1 MPRALSGIHRLST
14 LCGGMASQLQV
25 FSPPSVSS
33 SAFCSAKKLKIE
45 PSGWDVSG
53 QSSNDKY
60 YTHSKTLPA
69 TQGQASSSHQVANF
83 NIPAYDQGLLLQA
96 PAVEHIV
103 VTAADSSGSA
113 ATATFQSSQTLTH
126 RSNVSL
132 LEPYQKCG
140 LKRKSEEV
148 DSNGSVQIIEEH
160 PPLMLQ
166 NRTVVGAA
174 ATTTTVTTKSSSS
187 SGEGDYQLVQHE
199 ILCSMTNSYEVLEFL
214 GRGTFGQVA
223 KCWKRSTKEIVAI
236 KILKNHPSYAR
247 QGQIEVSILSRL
259 SSENADEYNF
269 VRSYECFQ
277 HKNHTCLVF
286 EMLEQ
291 NLYDFLKQNKF
302 SPLPLK
308 YIRPILQQVAT
319 ALMKLKSLG
328 LIHADLKPE
337 NIMLVDPV
345 RQPYRVKV
353 IDFGSASHVSKAVC
367 STYLQSRYYRAP
379 EIILGLPFCE
389 AIDMWSLGCVIA
401 ELFLGWPLYPGAS
414 EYDQI
419 RYISQTQGLPAEYL
433 LSAGTKTT
441 RFFNR
446 DPNLGYP
453 LWRLKTPEEHELETG
468 IKSKEARKYIFNCLD
483 DMAQVNMS
491 TDLEGTDMLAEKAD
505 RREYIDLLKKMLT
518 IDADKRV
525 TPLKTLNH
533 QFVTMTHLLD
543 FPHSNHVKS
552 CFQNMEICK
561 RRVHMY
567 DTVSQ
572 IKSPFTTHVAPSTS
586 TNLTMS
592 FSNQLSTVH
601 NQVLS
606 NQVLSTVHNQVL
618 SNQVLSTVH
627 NQVLNNQ
634 VLSTVHNQVLR
645 NQVLSTVHNQVLSN
659 QVLSTVHNQV
669 LSNQV
674 LSTVH
679 NQVLSNQV
687 LSTVHNQV
695 LSNQVLST
703 VHNQVLSNQVLSTV
717 HNQASVLAS
726 SSTAAAATLS
736 LANSDVSLLNYQSA
750 LYPPSAAPVP
760 GVAQQ
765 GVSLQPGTTQIC
777 TQTDPFQQTFI
788 VCPPAFQ
795 TGLQATTKH
804 SGFPVRMDNAVP
816 LVPQA
821 PAAQPLQ
828 IQSGVLTQGS
838 CTPLMVATLHPQVAT
853 ITPQYAVPFTL
864 SCAAGRPALVEQTAA
879 VLQAW
884 PGGTQQILLPS
895 AWQQLPGVALHNSV
909 QPTAVIPEAMG
920 SSQQLADWRNAH
932 SHGNQY
938 STIMQQPSLL
948 TNHVT
953 LATAQPL
960 NVGVAHV
967 VRQQQSSSLPSRK
980 NKQSAPVS
988 STSSL
993 EVLPSQVYSLVGS
1006 SPLRTTSSY
1015 NSLVPVQDQHQPIII
1030 PDTPSPPVSVITI
1043 RSDTDEEE
1051 DNKFK
1056 PSSSSLKARS
1066 NVISYVTVNDSPDS
1080 DSSLS
1085 SPYPT
1090 DTLSALRGNSG
1101 TLLEGPGRT
1110 AADGIGT
1117 RTIIVP
1123 PLKTQLGDCTGATQ
1137 ASGLLSSSKTKPVAS
1152 VSGQSS
1158 GCCITPTGYRAQRGG
1173 ASAVQPLNLSQNQQ
1187 SSSASTSQER
1197 SSNPAPRR
1205 QQAFV
1210 APLSQAPY
1218 AFQHGSPLH
1227 STGHPHLA
1235 PAPAHLPSQPHLYTY
1250 AAPTSAA
1257 ALGSTSSIAHLFSP
1271 QGSSRHA
1278 AAYTTHPST
1287 LVHQVPVSVGPSLLT
1302 SASVAPAQYQHQF
1315 ATQSYIGSSRGSTI
1329 YTGYPLSPTKI
1340 SQYSYL

>member
-1 MPRALSGIHRLST
+1 
-14 LCGGMASQLQV
+14 MASQLQV

-33 SAFCSAKKLKIE
+33 SAFCSAKKLKVE
-45 PSGWDVSG
+45 PSSWDVSG
-53 QSSNDKY
+53 QSNSDEY
-60 YTHSKTLPA
+60 YSHSKNLPA
-69 TQGQASSSHQVANF
+69 AQGPASSSHQVANF
-83 NIPAYDQGLLLQA
+83 SIPAYDQSLLLPA
-96 PAVEHIV
+96 PSVEHIV
-103 VTAADSSGSA
+103 VTAADSTGSGGTTS
-113 ATATFQSSQTLTH
+113 FQNSQALTH
-126 RSNVSL
+126 RANIAL

-166 NRTVVGAA
+166 NRPAVGAA
-174 ATTTTVTTKSSSS
+174 ATTTTVTTKTSSS

-379 EIILGLPFCE
+379 EIIMGLPFCE

-433 LSAGTKTT
+433 LSAGTKTS

-505 RREYIDLLKKMLT
+505 RREYIDLLKK
-518 IDADKRV
+518 I
-525 TPLKTLNH
+525 
-533 QFVTMTHLLD
+533 
-543 FPHSNHVKS
+543 VKS

-561 RRVHMY
+561 RRVNMY
-567 DTVSQ
+567 DTVNQ
-572 IKSPFTTHVAPSTS
+572 IKSPFTTHVAPNTS

-592 FSNQLSTVH
+592 FNNQLNTMH
-601 NQVLS
+601 
-606 NQVLSTVHNQVL
+606 H
-618 SNQVLSTVH
+618 
-627 NQVLNNQ
+627 
-634 VLSTVHNQVLR
+634 
-645 NQVLSTVHNQVLSN
+645 
-659 QVLSTVHNQV
+659 
-669 LSNQV
+669 
-674 LSTVH
+674 
-679 NQVLSNQV
+679 
-687 LSTVHNQV
+687 
-695 LSNQVLST
+695 
-703 VHNQVLSNQVLSTV
+703 
-717 HNQASVLAS
+717 QASVLAS
-726 SSTAAAATLS
+726 NSTAAATLS

-750 LYPPSAAPVP
+750 LYPSSAAPVA

-765 GVSLQPGTTQIC
+765 SVSLQPGTTQIC

-816 LVPQA
+816 IVPQA

-864 SCAAGRPALVEQTAA
+864 NCAAGRPALVEQTAA

-895 AWQQLPGVALHNSV
+895 TWQQIPGVALHNSV
-909 QPTAVIPEAMG
+909 QPTAVIPETIG
-920 SSQQLADWRNAH
+920 SNQQLTDWRNAH
-932 SHGNQY
+932 SHGNQF

-953 LATAQPL
+953 LATTQPL

-967 VRQQQSSSLPSRK
+967 VRQQQNNAVPAKK
-980 NKQSAPVS
+980 NKQPSHSATKPT
-988 STSSL
+988 STL
-993 EVLPSQVYSLVGS
+993 EAIPSQVYSLIGS
-1006 SPLRTTSSY
+1006 SPLRTTSSSS
-1015 NSLVPVQDQHQPIII
+1015 NAVIPGQEQHQPIVI

-1051 DNKFK
+1051 DNRYK
-1056 PSSSSLKARS
+1056 PGSLGMKQRS

-1080 DSSLS
+1080 DSSLN
-1085 SPYPT
+1085 SPYAS
-1090 DTLSALRGNSG
+1090 DALSTLRSSGGALEPSRG
-1101 TLLEGPGRT
+1101 
-1110 AADGIGT
+1110 AAESSSS

-1123 PLKTQLGDCTGATQ
+1123 LKTQLSDCIVATQ
-1137 ASGLLSSSKTKPVAS
+1137 ASGVLSSLNKTKPVAS
-1152 VSGQSS
+1152 VSGQTS
-1158 GCCITPTGYRAQRGG
+1158 GCCITPTGYRQHRVVTNG
-1173 ASAVQPLNLSQNQQ
+1173 VQPLNLSQNQQ
-1187 SSSASTSQER
+1187 ATVLASQER
-1197 SSNPAPRR
+1197 SGNPAPRR
-1205 QQAFV
+1205 QQAYV
-1210 APLSQAPY
+1210 APLPTTIAQAPY
-1218 AFQHGSPLH
+1218 TFQHSSPV
-1227 STGHPHLA
+1227 HPHLA
-1235 PAPAHLPSQPHLYTY
+1235 AATASQPHMYTY
-1250 AAPTSAA
+1250 APTTAA
-1257 ALGSTSSIAHLFSP
+1257 TLGSTNSIAHLFSP
-1271 QGSSRHA
+1271 QGSSRHTT
-1278 AAYTTHPST
+1278 YTTHPST

-1302 SASVAPAQYQHQF
+1302 SANVAPAQYQHQF
-1315 ATQSYIGSSRGSTI
+1315 ATQSYIGASRGSAI

-1340 SQYSYL
+1340 NQYSYL

>member
-1 MPRALSGIHRLST
+1 
-14 LCGGMASQLQV
+14 MASQLQV

-33 SAFCSAKKLKIE
+33 SAFCSAKKLKVE
-45 PSGWDVSG
+45 PSSWDVSG
-53 QSSNDKY
+53 QSNSDEY
-60 YTHSKTLPA
+60 YSHSKNLPGA
-69 TQGQASSSHQVANF
+69 QGPTSSSHQVANF
-83 NIPAYDQGLLLQA
+83 SIPAYDQSLLLPA
-96 PAVEHIV
+96 PSVEHIV
-103 VTAADSSGSA
+103 VTAADSTGSGGTTS
-113 ATATFQSSQTLTH
+113 FQNSQALTH
-126 RSNVSL
+126 RANIAL

-166 NRTVVGAA
+166 NRPAVGAA

-433 LSAGTKTT
+433 LSAGTKTS

-518 IDADKRV
+518 IDADKRI

-533 QFVTMTHLLD
+533 PFVTMNHLLD

-561 RRVHMY
+561 RRVNMY
-567 DTVSQ
+567 DTVNQ
-572 IKSPFTTHVAPSTS
+572 IKSPFTTHVAPNTS

-592 FSNQLSTVH
+592 FNNQLNTVH
-601 NQVLS
+601 
-606 NQVLSTVHNQVL
+606 H
-618 SNQVLSTVH
+618 
-627 NQVLNNQ
+627 
-634 VLSTVHNQVLR
+634 
-645 NQVLSTVHNQVLSN
+645 
-659 QVLSTVHNQV
+659 
-669 LSNQV
+669 
-674 LSTVH
+674 
-679 NQVLSNQV
+679 
-687 LSTVHNQV
+687 
-695 LSNQVLST
+695 
-703 VHNQVLSNQVLSTV
+703 
-717 HNQASVLAS
+717 QASVLAS
-726 SSTAAAATLS
+726 NSTAAATLS

-750 LYPPSAAPVP
+750 LYPSSAAPVA

-765 GVSLQPGTTQIC
+765 SVSLQPGTTQIC

-816 LVPQA
+816 IVPQA

-828 IQSGVLTQGS
+828 IQSGVLTQ
-838 CTPLMVATLHPQVAT
+838 
-853 ITPQYAVPFTL
+853 
-864 SCAAGRPALVEQTAA
+864 
-879 VLQAW
+879 QAW

-895 AWQQLPGVALHNSV
+895 TWQQLPGVALHNSV
-909 QPTAVIPEAMG
+909 QPTAVIPETIG
-920 SSQQLADWRNAH
+920 SNQQLADWRNAH

-953 LATAQPL
+953 LATTQPL

-967 VRQQQSSSLPSRK
+967 VRQQQNNAVPAKK
-980 NKQSAPVS
+980 NKQPPHNATKPA
-988 STSSL
+988 STL
-993 EVLPSQVYSLVGS
+993 EAIPSQVYSLIGS
-1006 SPLRTTSSY
+1006 SPLHATSS
-1015 NSLVPVQDQHQPIII
+1015 SSSALLPGQEQHQPIVI

-1051 DNKFK
+1051 DSKYK
-1056 PSSSSLKARS
+1056 PGSLGMKQRS

-1080 DSSLS
+1080 DSSLN
-1085 SPYPT
+1085 SPYAS
-1090 DTLSALRGNSG
+1090 DALSTLRSSGGALEPSRG
-1101 TLLEGPGRT
+1101 
-1110 AADGIGT
+1110 AAESSSS

-1123 PLKTQLGDCTGATQ
+1123 LKTQLSDCIVATQ
-1137 ASGLLSSSKTKPVAS
+1137 ASGVLSSLSKTKPVAS
-1152 VSGQSS
+1152 VSGQAS
-1158 GCCITPTGYRAQRGG
+1158 GCCITPTAYRQHRVVTNG
-1173 ASAVQPLNLSQNQQ
+1173 VQPLNLSQNQQ
-1187 SSSASTSQER
+1187 ATVLASQER
-1197 SSNPAPRR
+1197 SGNPAPRR
-1205 QQAFV
+1205 QQAYV
-1210 APLSQAPY
+1210 APLPTTIAQAPY
-1218 AFQHGSPLH
+1218 TFQHSSPV
-1227 STGHPHLA
+1227 HPHLA
-1235 PAPAHLPSQPHLYTY
+1235 AATASQPHMYTY
-1250 AAPTSAA
+1250 APTTAA
-1257 ALGSTSSIAHLFSP
+1257 TLGSTNSIAHLFSP
-1271 QGSSRHA
+1271 QGSSRHTT
-1278 AAYTTHPST
+1278 YTTHPST

-1302 SASVAPAQYQHQF
+1302 SANVAPTQYQHQF
-1315 ATQSYIGSSRGSTI
+1315 ATQSYIGASRGSAI

-1340 SQYSYL
+1340 NQYSYL